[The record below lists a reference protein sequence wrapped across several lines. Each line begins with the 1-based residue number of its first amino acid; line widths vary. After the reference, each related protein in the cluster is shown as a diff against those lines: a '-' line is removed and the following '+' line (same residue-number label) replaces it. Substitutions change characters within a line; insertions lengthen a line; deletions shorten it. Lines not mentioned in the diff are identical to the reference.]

1 MAPAN
6 STLGSSAAVRHGSQG
21 TRKGPERE
29 ARVLSARPPCVA
41 QGTKGVGVEGPG
53 RGRTSAAVGHAAPAT
68 AGLPPP
74 PPSPRPE
81 GKRRRQRLMPR
92 RASAKTPPDSRS
104 DPQTPGPARTLK
116 LSSRRHRQPARP
128 PTAPLLSGLLDARA
142 HCRRPR
148 DSTYFEH
155 ARACR
160 PVGGEAGACADEARS
175 SAAAPPPTRGK
186 LREQLPKTT
195 ICLHAKP
202 PPGPRDSTRRSVL
215 AVSTGQRCR
224 VTASCGCP
232 QTPQLPAHKSSG
244 IATTQ
249 SAP

>member
-1 MAPAN
+1 MA
-6 STLGSSAAVRHGSQG
+6 LR
-21 TRKGPERE
+21 GPERE

-41 QGTKGVGVEGPG
+41 QGTDGGGVEGPG

-74 PPSPRPE
+74 PLSPRPE
-81 GKRRRQRLMPR
+81 GKRRGQRLMPL
-92 RASAKTPPDSRS
+92 RASAKTLPDSGS

-142 HCRRPR
+142 HCWQPR

-160 PVGGEAGACADEARS
+160 LLGRRGRRMRRRGPLGGRRPS
-175 SAAAPPPTRGK
+175 PTRRE
-186 LREQLPKTT
+186 LREQLPRTT
-195 ICLHAKP
+195 IRLHATP

-215 AVSTGQRCR
+215 AVSTAQRCR

-244 IATTQ
+244 ITTTQ